1 MVLFSWFF
9 NLLVNGLGG
18 IVVGMVINILLYN
31 LCELVDVVFWVL
43 ENYDVDEEEIL
54 VVVMGWVKGLDF
66 LIVGLIVG
74 FQGIVDVY
82 KIGCGFI

>member
-1 MVLFSWFF
+1 MLFSWFF

-74 FQGIVDVY
+74 F
-82 KIGCGFI
+82 